1 MDSFFATVPIR
12 RKTRVHF
19 HAFMRDVH
27 DDRLRALK
35 DEADPLATRRGAAS
49 RSATGS
55 SASTNSTCP
64 TSPTR

>member
-12 RKTRVHF
+12 RKTRAL

-27 DDRLRALK
+27 DELK
-35 DEADPLATRRGAAS
+35 TLKNEVDPLAVAARIAKPLAAS
-49 RSATGS
+49 C
-55 SASTNSTCP
+55 ASTNSTCP